1 MFRVTECTF
10 RVTEC
15 TFRDTEW
22 PFRDT
27 EWRFIINI
35 KQNYLSQNK
44 SDVCTCFYIN
54 FSYICGDYIQNKKLI
69 KMNKFFLTS
78 LLVAAA
84 ITANAQ
90 DNTTKDSLTMETMM
104 HNIPEVMVKGSRP
117 IVKAE
122 RGMLS
127 YNMPLLLKQL
137 PADNAYEALTRIPG
151 VSNATGNIS
160 FSGNEVTL
168 IINGQATTLTQEQLA
183 ERLKAMP
190 ATQLAKA
197 EVMLSA
203 PARYHVR
210 GMAINIVTKDYAG
223 TNQLSGQIIGGL
235 VQTKYAKGFGDL
247 YLSMQRGKFGL
258 DAQYKLVNGNSYGE
272 SSRIAN
278 HPLGNNRIH
287 YNDETGQKS
296 FGITHDY
303 RLGMNYAFSKNHR
316 LDVAYTGQWDKTNSN
331 SRTTGSS
338 ISGMHRDSHEY
349 LHNVDVNYALP
360 FGLTLSGSYT
370 YYRTPQQQALDGTIT
385 TENKNE
391 TERNLTSG
399 SEQTINKWMFTADQ
413 THSLAHG
420 WGLSY
425 GVKGQFT
432 SNKSYQT
439 TIDKDG
445 SVLPD
450 GTSSVDL
457 NERIWNIYAGFSKQI
472 NKAIS
477 LEASVAAEQYH
488 SPIWDKWRV
497 YPTLNALWNV
507 NDNHLLN
514 LSFSSNSEFPS
525 YWSTMSNVYYSST
538 YTEIHGNP
546 DLKPFSY
553 SNVNLMWQIKRRYTL
568 MAFASLKPD
577 YSVQLPYQTT
587 DRMAVIMKE
596 TNFDYSNSFGL
607 QASAIFSAGKWLNG
621 NVFAV
626 GTYKHDKSSHFFDLP
641 FNRKKLSVRLG
652 GMASVKLCSTQDL
665 RLILN
670 PFIQSKAIQ
679 GVYDISPIFRM
690 NAKLQ
695 WSSHDG
701 RWGLRINGNNIFNNK
716 YDTRSVQGNQDYRMK
731 INYSWA
737 SVTFAVI
744 YKFGGY
750 KEKTVKEV
758 DTSRMGH

>member
-1 MFRVTECTF
+1 MNRLF
-10 RVTEC
+10 
-15 TFRDTEW
+15 
-22 PFRDT
+22 
-27 EWRFIINI
+27 FIG
-35 KQNYLSQNK
+35 
-44 SDVCTCFYIN
+44 V
-54 FSYICGDYIQNKKLI
+54 
-69 KMNKFFLTS
+69 
-78 LLVAAA
+78 LVASA

-90 DNTTKDSLTMETMM
+90 DNAQKDSLTMESMM
-104 HNIPEVMVKGSRP
+104 HNLPEVMVKGSRP

-151 VSNATGNIS
+151 ISDATGKIS

-168 IINGQATTLTQEQLA
+168 IVNGQATTLTQEQLA

-190 ATQLAKA
+190 AAQLSKA

-203 PARYHVR
+203 PARNHVR

-223 TNQLSGQIIGGL
+223 TNQLSGQIIGGMR
-235 VQTKYAKGFGDL
+235 QNKYANEFGNL
-247 YLSMQRGKFGL
+247 YLSLQRDKFGL
-258 DAQYKLVNGNSYGE
+258 DAQYKYVNGNSYGE

-278 HPLGNNRIH
+278 HPLGNNRVY

-303 RLGMNYAFSKNHR
+303 RLGMNYAFGKNHR
-316 LDVAYTGQWDKTNSN
+316 LDVAYTGRWNKTNSN

-497 YPTLNALWNV
+497 YPTFNALWNV

-514 LSFSSNSEFPS
+514 LSFCSNSEFPS
-525 YWSTMSNVYYSST
+525 YWSTMSNVFYSST

-553 SNVNLMWQIKRRYTL
+553 YNVNLMWQIKRRYTL

-607 QASAIFSAGKWLNG
+607 QASAILSTGKWLNG

-652 GMASVKLCSTQDL
+652 GTASVKLCSTQDL

-701 RWGLRINGNNIFNNK
+701 RWGLRLNGNNIFNNK

-737 SVTFAVI
+737 SVTFAVV

>member
-1 MFRVTECTF
+1 MDNKVFLLGLFLLSVVNVKAQTQT
-10 RVTEC
+10 
-15 TFRDTEW
+15 
-22 PFRDT
+22 
-27 EWRFIINI
+27 
-35 KQNYLSQNK
+35 QN
-44 SDVCTCFYIN
+44 
-54 FSYICGDYIQNKKLI
+54 
-69 KMNKFFLTS
+69 
-78 LLVAAA
+78 
-84 ITANAQ
+84 
-90 DNTTKDSLTMETMM
+90 DSLTMENMM
-104 HNIPEVMVKGSRP
+104 HNLPEVMVKGSRP

-151 VSNATGNIS
+151 ISDATGSIS

-168 IINGQATTLTQEQLA
+168 IVNGQATTLTQEQLT

-190 ATQLAKA
+190 AAQLAKA

-223 TNQLSGQIIGGL
+223 TNQLSGQIIGGMR
-235 VQTKYAKGFGDL
+235 QNKYANEFGNL
-247 YLSMQRGKFGL
+247 YLSLQRGKFGL
-258 DAQYKLVNGNSYGE
+258 DAQYKYVNGNSYGE

-278 HPLGNNRIH
+278 HPLGNNRVY

-316 LDVAYTGQWDKTNSN
+316 LDVAYTGHWDKTCSNSN
-331 SRTTGSS
+331 TTGSS
-338 ISGMHRDSHEY
+338 ISGMHHDSHEY

-360 FGLTLSGSYT
+360 FGLTLNGSYT
-370 YYRTPQQQALDGTIT
+370 YYRTPQQQALDGTMHT
-385 TENKNE
+385 DESMPE

-413 THSLAHG
+413 THSLSHG

-445 SVLPD
+445 TIQPN
-450 GTSSVDL
+450 GTSSVDN

-472 NKAIS
+472 NKALS

-514 LSFSSNSEFPS
+514 LSFSSNSEFPT
-525 YWSTMSNVYYSST
+525 YWSTMSSVFYSST

-553 SNVNLMWQIKRRYTL
+553 YNVNLMWQIKRRYTL

-577 YSVQLPYQTT
+577 YFVQLPYQTT
-587 DRMAVIMKE
+587 ERMAVIMKE
-596 TNFDYSNSFGL
+596 TNFDYSNSYGL
-607 QASAIFSAGKWLNG
+607 QASVIFNAGKWLNG

-626 GTYKHDKSSHFFDLP
+626 GTYKHDKNSNFFDLP
-641 FNRKKLSVRLG
+641 FNRKKLSVILG
-652 GMASVKLCSTQDL
+652 GTASIKLCQTQDL

-670 PFIQSKAIQ
+670 PFYQTKAIQ
-679 GVYDISPIFRM
+679 GVYDISPVFRM

-701 RWGLRINGNNIFNNK
+701 KWGLRLNGSNIFNNL

-731 INYSWA
+731 INYNWA

-750 KEKTVKEV
+750 KEKNVKAV

>member
-1 MFRVTECTF
+1 MLNYSVAELRVNRLF
-10 RVTEC
+10 
-15 TFRDTEW
+15 
-22 PFRDT
+22 
-27 EWRFIINI
+27 FIG
-35 KQNYLSQNK
+35 
-44 SDVCTCFYIN
+44 V
-54 FSYICGDYIQNKKLI
+54 
-69 KMNKFFLTS
+69 
-78 LLVAAA
+78 LVASA

-90 DNTTKDSLTMETMM
+90 DNAQKDSLTMESMM
-104 HNIPEVMVKGSRP
+104 HNLPEVMVKGSRP

-151 VSNATGNIS
+151 VSDATGSIS

-168 IINGQATTLTQEQLA
+168 IVNGQATTLTQEQLA

-190 ATQLAKA
+190 AAQLAKA

-223 TNQLSGQIIGGL
+223 TNQLSGQIIGGFE
-235 VQTKYAKGFGDL
+235 QNKYAKGFGDL
-247 YLSMQRGKFGL
+247 YLSMQRGKFGM
-258 DAQYKLVNGNSYGE
+258 DAQYKYINGNSYGE

-303 RLGMNYAFSKNHR
+303 RLEMNYAFSKNHR
-316 LDVAYTGQWDKTNSN
+316 LDVAYTGQWDKTSSN
-331 SRTTGSS
+331 SHTTGSS
-338 ISGMHRDSHEY
+338 ISGMHSDSHEY

-370 YYRTPQQQALDGTIT
+370 YYRTPQHQALDGTMT
-385 TENKNE
+385 AENKND

-445 SVLPD
+445 TILPD
-450 GTSSVDL
+450 GTSSVDN

-472 NKAIS
+472 NKALS
-477 LEASVAAEQYH
+477 LEASVAVEQYH

-514 LSFSSNSEFPS
+514 LSFSSDSEYPS
-525 YWSTMSNVYYSST
+525 YWSTMSNVFYSST

-546 DLKPFSY
+546 NLKPCSY
-553 SNVNLMWQIKRRYTL
+553 YNLNLMWQIKRRYTL
-568 MAFASLKPD
+568 MAFANLKPD
-577 YSVQLPYQTT
+577 YFVQLPYQTT

-596 TNFDYSNSFGL
+596 TNFDYSNSYGL

-626 GTYKHDKSSHFFDLP
+626 GTYKHDKSRNFFDLP
-641 FNRKKLSVRLG
+641 FDRKKLSVILG
-652 GMASVKLCSTQDL
+652 GTASVKICSTQDL

-670 PFIQSKAIQ
+670 PFYQTKAIQ
-679 GVYDISPIFRM
+679 GVYDISPIFSM
-690 NAKLQ
+690 DAKLQ

-701 RWGLRINGNNIFNNK
+701 KWGVRLNGSNIFNNRF
-716 YDTRSVQGNQDYRMK
+716 DTRSVQGNQDYRMK
-731 INYSWA
+731 VNYNWA

>member
-1 MFRVTECTF
+1 MANKIFLLGLF
-10 RVTEC
+10 L
-15 TFRDTEW
+15 
-22 PFRDT
+22 
-27 EWRFIINI
+27 
-35 KQNYLSQNK
+35 LSVANVKAQ
-44 SDVCTCFYIN
+44 T
-54 FSYICGDYIQNKKLI
+54 
-69 KMNKFFLTS
+69 LTQ
-78 LLVAAA
+78 
-84 ITANAQ
+84 T
-90 DNTTKDSLTMETMM
+90 DSLTMETML
-104 HNIPEVMVKGSRP
+104 HNLPEVMVKGSRP

-151 VSNATGNIS
+151 VSDATGSIS

-168 IINGQATTLTQEQLA
+168 IINGQATTLTQEQLT

-190 ATQLAKA
+190 AAQLAKA

-223 TNQLSGQIIGGL
+223 TNQLSGQIIGGMR
-235 VQTKYAKGFGDL
+235 QNKYANEFGNL
-247 YLSMQRGKFGL
+247 YLSLQRGKFGL
-258 DAQYKLVNGNSYGE
+258 DAQYKYVNGNSYGE

-278 HPLGNNRIH
+278 HPLGNNRVY

-303 RLGMNYAFSKNHR
+303 RLGMNYAFGKNHR
-316 LDVAYTGQWDKTNSN
+316 LDVAYTGHWDKTCSNSN
-331 SRTTGSS
+331 TTGSS
-338 ISGMHRDSHEY
+338 ISGMHHDSHEY
-349 LHNVDVNYALP
+349 LHNVDVNYSLP
-360 FGLTLSGSYT
+360 FGLTLNGSYT
-370 YYRTPQQQALDGTIT
+370 YYRTPQQQALDGTMHT
-385 TENKNE
+385 DESMSE

-399 SEQTINKWMFTADQ
+399 SEQTINEWMFTADQ

-445 SVLPD
+445 TIQPN
-450 GTSSVDL
+450 GTSSVDN

-477 LEASVAAEQYH
+477 VEASVAAEQYH

-525 YWSTMSNVYYSST
+525 YWSTMSNVFYSST
-538 YTEIHGNP
+538 YSEIHGNP
-546 DLKPFSY
+546 DLKPFAY
-553 SNVNLMWQIKRRYTL
+553 YNVNLMWQIKRRYTL

-577 YSVQLPYQTT
+577 YFVQLPYQTT
-587 DRMAVIMKE
+587 ERMAVIMKE
-596 TNFDYSNSFGL
+596 TNFDYSNSYGL
-607 QASAIFSAGKWLNG
+607 QASVIFNAGKWLNG

-626 GTYKHDKSSHFFDLP
+626 GTYKHDKSSNFFDLP
-641 FNRKKLSVRLG
+641 FNRKKLSVILG
-652 GMASVKLCSTQDL
+652 GTASVKLCNTQDL

-670 PFIQSKAIQ
+670 PFFQSKAIQ

-695 WSSHDG
+695 WTSHDG
-701 RWGLRINGNNIFNNK
+701 KWGLRLNGNNIFNNL

-731 INYSWA
+731 VNYNWA

>member
-1 MFRVTECTF
+1 MVNKIFLLGLF
-10 RVTEC
+10 L
-15 TFRDTEW
+15 
-22 PFRDT
+22 
-27 EWRFIINI
+27 
-35 KQNYLSQNK
+35 LSVANVKAQ
-44 SDVCTCFYIN
+44 T
-54 FSYICGDYIQNKKLI
+54 
-69 KMNKFFLTS
+69 LTH
-78 LLVAAA
+78 
-84 ITANAQ
+84 T
-90 DNTTKDSLTMETMM
+90 DSLTMENMM
-104 HNIPEVMVKGSRP
+104 HNLPEVMVKGSRP

-151 VSNATGNIS
+151 ISDATGSIS

-168 IINGQATTLTQEQLA
+168 IVNGQATTLTQEQLT

-190 ATQLAKA
+190 AAQLAKA
-197 EVMLSA
+197 EVMQSA

-223 TNQLSGQIIGGL
+223 TNQLSGQFIGGMK
-235 VQTKYAKGFGDL
+235 QSKYAKGFGDL
-247 YLSMQRGKFGL
+247 YLSLQRGKFGL
-258 DAQYKLVNGNSYGE
+258 DAQYKYVNGNSYGE

-278 HPLGNNRIH
+278 HPLGNNRVY

-296 FGITHDY
+296 FGITHNY

-316 LDVAYTGQWDKTNSN
+316 LDVAYTGHWDKRCSNSN
-331 SRTTGSS
+331 TTGSS
-338 ISGMHRDSHEY
+338 ISGMHHDSHEY
-349 LHNVDVNYALP
+349 LHNVDVNYSLP
-360 FGLTLSGSYT
+360 FGLTLNGSYT
-370 YYRTPQQQALDGTIT
+370 YYRTPQQQALDGTMHT
-385 TENKNE
+385 DESMPE

-445 SVLPD
+445 TIQPN
-450 GTSSVDL
+450 GTSSVDN
-457 NERIWNIYAGFSKQI
+457 NERIWNIYAGFNKQI

-477 LEASVAAEQYH
+477 VEASVAAEQYH

-525 YWSTMSNVYYSST
+525 YWSTMSNVFYSST
-538 YTEIHGNP
+538 YSEIHGNP

-553 SNVNLMWQIKRRYTL
+553 YNVNLMWQIKRRYTL

-577 YSVQLPYQTT
+577 YFVQLPYQTT
-587 DRMAVIMKE
+587 ERMAVIMKE
-596 TNFDYSNSFGL
+596 TNFDYSNSYGL
-607 QASAIFSAGKWLNG
+607 QASVIFNAGKWLNG

-626 GTYKHDKSSHFFDLP
+626 GTYKHDKSSNFFDLP
-641 FNRKKLSVRLG
+641 FNRKKLSVILG
-652 GMASVKLCSTQDL
+652 GTASIKLCQTQDL

-670 PFIQSKAIQ
+670 PFYQTKAIQ

-701 RWGLRINGNNIFNNK
+701 KWGLRLNGSNIFNNL

-731 INYSWA
+731 INYNWA

-750 KEKTVKEV
+750 KEKNVKAV

>member
-1 MFRVTECTF
+1 MANKIFLLGLF
-10 RVTEC
+10 L
-15 TFRDTEW
+15 
-22 PFRDT
+22 
-27 EWRFIINI
+27 
-35 KQNYLSQNK
+35 LSVANVKAQ
-44 SDVCTCFYIN
+44 T
-54 FSYICGDYIQNKKLI
+54 
-69 KMNKFFLTS
+69 LTQ
-78 LLVAAA
+78 
-84 ITANAQ
+84 T
-90 DNTTKDSLTMETMM
+90 DSLTMETML
-104 HNIPEVMVKGSRP
+104 HNLPEVMVKGSRP

-151 VSNATGNIS
+151 VSDATGSIS

-168 IINGQATTLTQEQLA
+168 IVNGQATTLTQEQLT

-190 ATQLAKA
+190 AAQLSKA

-223 TNQLSGQIIGGL
+223 TNQLSGQIIGGMR
-235 VQTKYAKGFGDL
+235 QNKYANEFGNL
-247 YLSMQRGKFGL
+247 YLSLQRGKFGL
-258 DAQYKLVNGNSYGE
+258 DAQYKYVNGNSYGE

-303 RLGMNYAFSKNHR
+303 RLGMNYTFSKNNR

-413 THSLAHG
+413 THSLSHG

-525 YWSTMSNVYYSST
+525 YWSTMSNVFYSST

-553 SNVNLMWQIKRRYTL
+553 YNVNLMWQIKRRYTL

-652 GMASVKLCSTQDL
+652 GTASVKLCSTQDL

-701 RWGLRINGNNIFNNK
+701 RWGLRLNGNNIFNNK

-731 INYSWA
+731 INYNWA

-750 KEKTVKEV
+750 KEKNIKKV

>member
-1 MFRVTECTF
+1 MVNKIFLLGLF
-10 RVTEC
+10 L
-15 TFRDTEW
+15 
-22 PFRDT
+22 
-27 EWRFIINI
+27 
-35 KQNYLSQNK
+35 LSVANVKAQ
-44 SDVCTCFYIN
+44 T
-54 FSYICGDYIQNKKLI
+54 
-69 KMNKFFLTS
+69 LTH
-78 LLVAAA
+78 
-84 ITANAQ
+84 T
-90 DNTTKDSLTMETMM
+90 DSLTMENMM
-104 HNIPEVMVKGSRP
+104 HNLPEVMVKGSRP

-151 VSNATGNIS
+151 ISDATGSIS

-168 IINGQATTLTQEQLA
+168 IVNGQATTLTQEQLT

-190 ATQLAKA
+190 AAQLAKA

-223 TNQLSGQIIGGL
+223 TNQLSGQVIGGMK
-235 VQTKYAKGFGDL
+235 QSKYAKGFGDL
-247 YLSMQRGKFGL
+247 YLSLQRGKFGL
-258 DAQYKLVNGNSYGE
+258 DAQYKYVNGNSYGE

-278 HPLGNNRIH
+278 HPLGNNRVY

-296 FGITHDY
+296 FGITHNY

-316 LDVAYTGQWDKTNSN
+316 LDVAYTGHWDKRCSNSN
-331 SRTTGSS
+331 TTGSS
-338 ISGMHRDSHEY
+338 ISGMHHDSHEY
-349 LHNVDVNYALP
+349 LHNVDVNYSLP
-360 FGLTLSGSYT
+360 FGLTLNGSYT
-370 YYRTPQQQALDGTIT
+370 YYRTPQQQALDGTMHT
-385 TENKNE
+385 DESMQE

-445 SVLPD
+445 IIQPN
-450 GTSSVDL
+450 GTSSVDN

-477 LEASVAAEQYH
+477 VEASVAAEQYH

-525 YWSTMSNVYYSST
+525 YWSTMSNVFYSST
-538 YTEIHGNP
+538 YSEIHGNP

-553 SNVNLMWQIKRRYTL
+553 YNVNLMWQIKRRYTL

-577 YSVQLPYQTT
+577 YFVQLPYQTT
-587 DRMAVIMKE
+587 ERMAVIMKE
-596 TNFDYSNSFGL
+596 TNFDYSNSYGL
-607 QASAIFSAGKWLNG
+607 QASVIFNAGKWLNG

-626 GTYKHDKSSHFFDLP
+626 GTYKHDKSSNFFDLP
-641 FNRKKLSVRLG
+641 FNRKKLSVILG
-652 GMASVKLCSTQDL
+652 GTASVKLCNTQDL

-670 PFIQSKAIQ
+670 PFFQSKAIQ
-679 GVYDISPIFRM
+679 GVYDISPVFRM

-701 RWGLRINGNNIFNNK
+701 KWGLRLNGSNIFNNL

-731 INYSWA
+731 INYNWA

-750 KEKTVKEV
+750 KEKNVKAV

>member
-1 MFRVTECTF
+1 MVNKIFLLGLF
-10 RVTEC
+10 L
-15 TFRDTEW
+15 
-22 PFRDT
+22 
-27 EWRFIINI
+27 
-35 KQNYLSQNK
+35 LSVANVKAQ
-44 SDVCTCFYIN
+44 T
-54 FSYICGDYIQNKKLI
+54 
-69 KMNKFFLTS
+69 LTQ
-78 LLVAAA
+78 
-84 ITANAQ
+84 T
-90 DNTTKDSLTMETMM
+90 DSLTMETML
-104 HNIPEVMVKGSRP
+104 HNLPEVMVKGSRP

-151 VSNATGNIS
+151 VSDATGSIS

-168 IINGQATTLTQEQLA
+168 IINGQATTLTQEQLT

-190 ATQLAKA
+190 AAQLAKA

-223 TNQLSGQIIGGL
+223 TNQLSGQVIGGMK
-235 VQTKYAKGFGDL
+235 QSKYAKGFGDL
-247 YLSMQRGKFGL
+247 YLSLQRGKFGL
-258 DAQYKLVNGNSYGE
+258 DAQYKYVNGNSYGE

-278 HPLGNNRIH
+278 HPLGNNRVY

-296 FGITHDY
+296 FGITHNY

-316 LDVAYTGQWDKTNSN
+316 LDVAYTGHWDKRCSNSN
-331 SRTTGSS
+331 TTGSS
-338 ISGMHRDSHEY
+338 ICGMHHDSHEY
-349 LHNVDVNYALP
+349 LHNVDVNYSLP
-360 FGLTLSGSYT
+360 FGLTLNGSYT
-370 YYRTPQQQALDGTIT
+370 YYRTPQQQALDGTMHT
-385 TENKNE
+385 DESMSE

-413 THSLAHG
+413 THLLAHG

-457 NERIWNIYAGFSKQI
+457 NERIWNLYAGFSKQI
-472 NKAIS
+472 NKTLS

-525 YWSTMSNVYYSST
+525 YWSTMSNVFYSST
-538 YTEIHGNP
+538 YSEIHGNP
-546 DLKPFSY
+546 DLKPFAY
-553 SNVNLMWQIKRRYTL
+553 YNVNLMWQIKRRYTL

-577 YSVQLPYQTT
+577 YFVQLPYQTT
-587 DRMAVIMKE
+587 ERMAVIMKE
-596 TNFDYSNSFGL
+596 TNFDYSNSYGL
-607 QASAIFSAGKWLNG
+607 QASVIFNAGKWLNG

-626 GTYKHDKSSHFFDLP
+626 GTYKHDKSSNFFDLP
-641 FNRKKLSVRLG
+641 FNRKKFSVILG
-652 GMASVKLCSTQDL
+652 GTASVKLCNTQDL

-670 PFIQSKAIQ
+670 PFYQTKAIQ

-701 RWGLRINGNNIFNNK
+701 KWGLRLNGSNIFNNL

-731 INYSWA
+731 INYNWA

-750 KEKTVKEV
+750 KEKNVKAV

>member
-1 MFRVTECTF
+1 MDNKVFLLGLFLLSVANVKAQTQT
-10 RVTEC
+10 
-15 TFRDTEW
+15 
-22 PFRDT
+22 
-27 EWRFIINI
+27 
-35 KQNYLSQNK
+35 QN
-44 SDVCTCFYIN
+44 
-54 FSYICGDYIQNKKLI
+54 
-69 KMNKFFLTS
+69 
-78 LLVAAA
+78 
-84 ITANAQ
+84 
-90 DNTTKDSLTMETMM
+90 DSLTMETML
-104 HNIPEVMVKGSRP
+104 HNLPEVMVKGSRP

-151 VSNATGNIS
+151 VSDATGSIS

-168 IINGQATTLTQEQLA
+168 IINGQATTLTQEQLT

-190 ATQLAKA
+190 AAQLAKA

-223 TNQLSGQIIGGL
+223 TNQLSGQVIGGMK
-235 VQTKYAKGFGDL
+235 QSKYAKGFGDL
-247 YLSMQRGKFGL
+247 YLSLQRGKFGL
-258 DAQYKLVNGNSYGE
+258 DAQYKYVNGNSYGE

-278 HPLGNNRIH
+278 HPLGNNRVY

-296 FGITHDY
+296 FGITHNY

-316 LDVAYTGQWDKTNSN
+316 LDVAYTGHWDKRCSNSN
-331 SRTTGSS
+331 TTGSS
-338 ISGMHRDSHEY
+338 ISGMHHDSHEY
-349 LHNVDVNYALP
+349 LHNVDVNYSLP
-360 FGLTLSGSYT
+360 FGLTLNGSYT
-370 YYRTPQQQALDGTIT
+370 YYRTPQQQALDGTMHT
-385 TENKNE
+385 DESMSE
-391 TERNLTSG
+391 TERNLTSS

-413 THSLAHG
+413 THLLAHG

-457 NERIWNIYAGFSKQI
+457 NERIWNLYAGFSKQI
-472 NKAIS
+472 NKALS

-525 YWSTMSNVYYSST
+525 YWSTMSNVFYSST
-538 YTEIHGNP
+538 YSEIHGNP
-546 DLKPFSY
+546 DLKPFAY
-553 SNVNLMWQIKRRYTL
+553 YNVNLMWQIKRRYTL

-577 YSVQLPYQTT
+577 YFVQLPYQTT
-587 DRMAVIMKE
+587 ERMAVIMKE
-596 TNFDYSNSFGL
+596 TNFDYSNSYGL
-607 QASAIFSAGKWLNG
+607 QASVIFNAGKWLNG

-626 GTYKHDKSSHFFDLP
+626 GTYKHDKSSNFFDLP
-641 FNRKKLSVRLG
+641 FNRKKFSVILG
-652 GMASVKLCSTQDL
+652 GTASVKLCNTQDL

-670 PFIQSKAIQ
+670 PFYQTKAIQ

-701 RWGLRINGNNIFNNK
+701 KWGLRLNGSNIFNNL

-731 INYSWA
+731 INYNWA

-750 KEKTVKEV
+750 KEKNVKAV

>member
-1 MFRVTECTF
+1 MNRLF
-10 RVTEC
+10 
-15 TFRDTEW
+15 
-22 PFRDT
+22 
-27 EWRFIINI
+27 FIG
-35 KQNYLSQNK
+35 
-44 SDVCTCFYIN
+44 V
-54 FSYICGDYIQNKKLI
+54 
-69 KMNKFFLTS
+69 
-78 LLVAAA
+78 LVASA

-90 DNTTKDSLTMETMM
+90 GNAQKDSLTMESMM
-104 HNIPEVMVKGSRP
+104 HNLPEVMVKGSRP

-151 VSNATGNIS
+151 VSDATGSIS

-168 IINGQATTLTQEQLA
+168 IVNGQATTLTQEQLA

-190 ATQLAKA
+190 AAQLSKA

-223 TNQLSGQIIGGL
+223 TNQLSGQIIGGMR
-235 VQTKYAKGFGDL
+235 QNKYAKGFGDL
-247 YLSMQRGKFGL
+247 YLSMQRGKFGM
-258 DAQYKLVNGNSYGE
+258 DAQYKYINGNSYGE

-303 RLGMNYAFSKNHR
+303 RLGMNYTFSKNNR

-525 YWSTMSNVYYSST
+525 YWSTMSNVFYSST

-553 SNVNLMWQIKRRYTL
+553 YNVNLMWQIKRRYTL

-652 GMASVKLCSTQDL
+652 GTASVKLCSTQDL

-670 PFIQSKAIQ
+670 PFYQTKAIQ
-679 GVYDISPIFRM
+679 GVYDISPIFSM
-690 NAKLQ
+690 DAKLQ

-701 RWGLRINGNNIFNNK
+701 KWGVRLNGSNIFNNRF
-716 YDTRSVQGNQDYRMK
+716 DTRSVQGNQDYCMK
-731 INYSWA
+731 VNYNWS
-737 SVTFAVI
+737 SFTFAVI

>member
-1 MFRVTECTF
+1 MANKIFLLGLF
-10 RVTEC
+10 L
-15 TFRDTEW
+15 
-22 PFRDT
+22 
-27 EWRFIINI
+27 
-35 KQNYLSQNK
+35 LS
-44 SDVCTCFYIN
+44 
-54 FSYICGDYIQNKKLI
+54 
-69 KMNKFFLTS
+69 
-78 LLVAAA
+78 VA
-84 ITANAQ
+84 NVKAQ
-90 DNTTKDSLTMETMM
+90 TRTQTDSLTMETML
-104 HNIPEVMVKGSRP
+104 HNLPEVMVKGSRP

-151 VSNATGNIS
+151 VSDATGSIS

-168 IINGQATTLTQEQLA
+168 IINGQATTLTQEQLT

-190 ATQLAKA
+190 AAQLAKA
-197 EVMLSA
+197 EIMLSA

-223 TNQLSGQIIGGL
+223 TNQLSGQVIGGMK
-235 VQTKYAKGFGDL
+235 QSKYAKGFGDL
-247 YLSMQRGKFGL
+247 YLSLQRGKFGL
-258 DAQYKLVNGNSYGE
+258 DAQYKYVNGNSYGE

-278 HPLGNNRIH
+278 HPLGNNRVY

-296 FGITHDY
+296 FGITHNY

-316 LDVAYTGQWDKTNSN
+316 LDVAYTGHWDKRCSNSN
-331 SRTTGSS
+331 TTGSS
-338 ISGMHRDSHEY
+338 ISGMHHDSHEY
-349 LHNVDVNYALP
+349 LHNVDVNYSLP
-360 FGLTLSGSYT
+360 FGLTLNGSYT
-370 YYRTPQQQALDGTIT
+370 YYRTPQQQALDGTMHT
-385 TENKNE
+385 DESMSE

-413 THSLAHG
+413 THLLAHG

-450 GTSSVDL
+450 GTSSVDI
-457 NERIWNIYAGFSKQI
+457 NERIWNMYVGFSKQI
-472 NKAIS
+472 NKAVS
-477 LEASVAAEQYH
+477 VEASVAAEQYH
-488 SPIWDKWRV
+488 SPVWDKWRV

-525 YWSTMSNVYYSST
+525 YWSTMSNVFYSST
-538 YTEIHGNP
+538 YSEIHGNP
-546 DLKPFSY
+546 DLKPFAY
-553 SNVNLMWQIKRRYTL
+553 YNVNLMWQIKRRYTL

-577 YSVQLPYQTT
+577 YFVQLPYQTT
-587 DRMAVIMKE
+587 ERMAVIMKE
-596 TNFDYSNSFGL
+596 TNFDYSNSYGL
-607 QASAIFSAGKWLNG
+607 QASVIFNAGKWLNG

-626 GTYKHDKSSHFFDLP
+626 GTYKHDKSSNFFDLP
-641 FNRKKLSVRLG
+641 FNRKKLSVILG
-652 GMASVKLCSTQDL
+652 GTASVKLCNTQDL

-670 PFIQSKAIQ
+670 PFFQSKAIQ

-701 RWGLRINGNNIFNNK
+701 RWGLRLNGNNIFNNK

-731 INYSWA
+731 INYNWA

>member
-1 MFRVTECTF
+1 MVNKIFLLGLF
-10 RVTEC
+10 L
-15 TFRDTEW
+15 
-22 PFRDT
+22 
-27 EWRFIINI
+27 
-35 KQNYLSQNK
+35 LSVANVKAQ
-44 SDVCTCFYIN
+44 T
-54 FSYICGDYIQNKKLI
+54 
-69 KMNKFFLTS
+69 LTQ
-78 LLVAAA
+78 
-84 ITANAQ
+84 T
-90 DNTTKDSLTMETMM
+90 DSLTMESML
-104 HNIPEVMVKGSRP
+104 HNLPEVMVKGSCP

-151 VSNATGNIS
+151 VSDATGSIS

-168 IINGQATTLTQEQLA
+168 IINGQATTLTQEQLT

-190 ATQLAKA
+190 AAQLSKA

-203 PARYHVR
+203 PARNHVR

-223 TNQLSGQIIGGL
+223 TNQLSGQIIGGMR
-235 VQTKYAKGFGDL
+235 QNKYANEFGNL
-247 YLSMQRGKFGL
+247 YLSLQRDKFGL
-258 DAQYKLVNGNSYGE
+258 DAQYKYLNGNSYGE

-278 HPLGNNRIH
+278 HPLGNNRVY

-303 RLGMNYAFSKNHR
+303 RLGMNYTFSKNNR

-338 ISGMHRDSHEY
+338 ISGMHHDSHEY

-385 TENKNE
+385 TKNKNE

-450 GTSSVDL
+450 GTSSVGL

-525 YWSTMSNVYYSST
+525 YWSTMSNVFYSST

-553 SNVNLMWQIKRRYTL
+553 YNVNLMWQIKRRYTL

-621 NVFAV
+621 NVYAV

-652 GMASVKLCSTQDL
+652 GTASVKLCSTQDL

-701 RWGLRINGNNIFNNK
+701 RWGLRLNGNNIFNNK

-737 SVTFAVI
+737 SVIFAVI

>member
-1 MFRVTECTF
+1 MANKIFLLGLF
-10 RVTEC
+10 L
-15 TFRDTEW
+15 
-22 PFRDT
+22 
-27 EWRFIINI
+27 
-35 KQNYLSQNK
+35 LSVANVKAQ
-44 SDVCTCFYIN
+44 T
-54 FSYICGDYIQNKKLI
+54 
-69 KMNKFFLTS
+69 LTQ
-78 LLVAAA
+78 
-84 ITANAQ
+84 T
-90 DNTTKDSLTMETMM
+90 DSLTMETML
-104 HNIPEVMVKGSRP
+104 HNLPEVMVKGSRP

-151 VSNATGNIS
+151 VSDATGSIS

-168 IINGQATTLTQEQLA
+168 IINGQATTLTQEQLT

-190 ATQLAKA
+190 AAQLAKA

-223 TNQLSGQIIGGL
+223 TNQLSGQIIGGMR
-235 VQTKYAKGFGDL
+235 QNKYANEFGNL
-247 YLSMQRGKFGL
+247 YLSLQRGKFGL

-303 RLGMNYAFSKNHR
+303 RLGMNYTFSKNNR

-525 YWSTMSNVYYSST
+525 YWSTMSNVFYSST

-553 SNVNLMWQIKRRYTL
+553 YNVNLMWQIKRRYTL

-652 GMASVKLCSTQDL
+652 GTASVKLCSTQDL

-679 GVYDISPIFRM
+679 GVYD
-690 NAKLQ
+690 
-695 WSSHDG
+695 
-701 RWGLRINGNNIFNNK
+701 
-716 YDTRSVQGNQDYRMK
+716 RSL
-731 INYSWA
+731 S
-737 SVTFAVI
+737 T
-744 YKFGGY
+744 
-750 KEKTVKEV
+750 
-758 DTSRMGH
+758 

>member
-1 MFRVTECTF
+1 MNRLF
-10 RVTEC
+10 
-15 TFRDTEW
+15 
-22 PFRDT
+22 
-27 EWRFIINI
+27 FIG
-35 KQNYLSQNK
+35 
-44 SDVCTCFYIN
+44 V
-54 FSYICGDYIQNKKLI
+54 
-69 KMNKFFLTS
+69 
-78 LLVAAA
+78 LVASA

-90 DNTTKDSLTMETMM
+90 DNGQKDSLTMESMM
-104 HNIPEVMVKGSRP
+104 HNLPEVMVNGSRP

-151 VSNATGNIS
+151 VSDATGSIS

-168 IINGQATTLTQEQLA
+168 IVNGQATTLTQEQLA

-190 ATQLAKA
+190 AAQLSKA

-223 TNQLSGQIIGGL
+223 NNQLSGQIIGGMR
-235 VQTKYAKGFGDL
+235 QNKYANEFGNL
-247 YLSMQRGKFGL
+247 YLSLQRGKFGL
-258 DAQYKLVNGNSYGE
+258 DAQYKYVNGNSYGE

-303 RLGMNYAFSKNHR
+303 RLGMNYTFSKNNR

-525 YWSTMSNVYYSST
+525 YWSTMSNVFYSST

-546 DLKPFSY
+546 DLKPCSY
-553 SNVNLMWQIKRRYTL
+553 YNLNLMWQIKRRYTL
-568 MAFASLKPD
+568 MAFANLKPD
-577 YSVQLPYQTT
+577 YFVQLPYQTT

-626 GTYKHDKSSHFFDLP
+626 GTYKHDKSRNFFDLP
-641 FNRKKLSVRLG
+641 FDRKKLSVILG
-652 GMASVKLCSTQDL
+652 GTASVKLCSTQDL

-670 PFIQSKAIQ
+670 PFYQTKAIQ
-679 GVYDISPIFRM
+679 GVYDISPIFSM
-690 NAKLQ
+690 DAKLQ

-701 RWGLRINGNNIFNNK
+701 KWGVRLNGSNIFNNRF
-716 YDTRSVQGNQDYRMK
+716 DTRSVQGNQDYRMK
-731 INYSWA
+731 VNYNWS
-737 SVTFAVI
+737 SFTFAVI

>member
-1 MFRVTECTF
+1 MVNKIFLLGLF
-10 RVTEC
+10 L
-15 TFRDTEW
+15 
-22 PFRDT
+22 
-27 EWRFIINI
+27 
-35 KQNYLSQNK
+35 LSVANVKAQ
-44 SDVCTCFYIN
+44 T
-54 FSYICGDYIQNKKLI
+54 
-69 KMNKFFLTS
+69 LTQ
-78 LLVAAA
+78 
-84 ITANAQ
+84 T
-90 DNTTKDSLTMETMM
+90 DSLTMETML
-104 HNIPEVMVKGSRP
+104 HNLPEVMVKGSRP

-151 VSNATGNIS
+151 VSDATGSIS

-168 IINGQATTLTQEQLA
+168 IINGQATTLTQEQMT

-190 ATQLAKA
+190 AAQLAKA

-223 TNQLSGQIIGGL
+223 TNQLSGQVIGGMK
-235 VQTKYAKGFGDL
+235 QSKYAKGFGDL
-247 YLSMQRGKFGL
+247 YLSLQRGKFGL
-258 DAQYKLVNGNSYGE
+258 DAQYKYVNGNSYGE

-278 HPLGNNRIH
+278 HPLGNNRVY

-296 FGITHDY
+296 FGITHNY

-316 LDVAYTGQWDKTNSN
+316 LDVAYTGHWDKRCSNSN
-331 SRTTGSS
+331 TTGSS
-338 ISGMHRDSHEY
+338 ISGMHHDSHEY
-349 LHNVDVNYALP
+349 LHNVDVNYSLP
-360 FGLTLSGSYT
+360 FGLTLNGSYT
-370 YYRTPQQQALDGTIT
+370 YYRTPQQQALDGTMHT
-385 TENKNE
+385 DESMSE

-413 THSLAHG
+413 THSLSHG

-450 GTSSVDL
+450 GTSSVDN

-477 LEASVAAEQYH
+477 VEASVAAEQYH

-525 YWSTMSNVYYSST
+525 YWSTMSNVFYSST
-538 YTEIHGNP
+538 YSEIHGNP

-553 SNVNLMWQIKRRYTL
+553 YNVNLMWQIKRRYTL

-577 YSVQLPYQTT
+577 YFVQLPYQTT
-587 DRMAVIMKE
+587 ERMAVIMKE
-596 TNFDYSNSFGL
+596 TNFDYSNSYGL
-607 QASAIFSAGKWLNG
+607 QASVIFNAGKWLNG

-626 GTYKHDKSSHFFDLP
+626 GTYKHDKSSNFFDLP
-641 FNRKKLSVRLG
+641 FNRKKLSVILG
-652 GMASVKLCSTQDL
+652 GTASVKLSSTQDL

-670 PFIQSKAIQ
+670 PFYQTKAIQ
-679 GVYDISPIFRM
+679 GVYDISPVFRM
-690 NAKLQ
+690 DAKLQ

-701 RWGLRINGNNIFNNK
+701 KWGVRLNGSNIFNNRF
-716 YDTRSVQGNQDYRMK
+716 DTRSVQGNQDYRMK
-731 INYSWA
+731 INYNWA

-750 KEKTVKEV
+750 KEKNVKAV

>member
-1 MFRVTECTF
+1 MANKIFLLGLF
-10 RVTEC
+10 L
-15 TFRDTEW
+15 
-22 PFRDT
+22 
-27 EWRFIINI
+27 
-35 KQNYLSQNK
+35 LSVANVKAQ
-44 SDVCTCFYIN
+44 T
-54 FSYICGDYIQNKKLI
+54 
-69 KMNKFFLTS
+69 LTQ
-78 LLVAAA
+78 
-84 ITANAQ
+84 T
-90 DNTTKDSLTMETMM
+90 DSLTMETML
-104 HNIPEVMVKGSRP
+104 HNLPEVMVKGSRP

-151 VSNATGNIS
+151 VSDATGSIS

-168 IINGQATTLTQEQLA
+168 IINGQATTLTQEQLT

-190 ATQLAKA
+190 AAQLAKA

-223 TNQLSGQIIGGL
+223 TNQLSGQIIGGMR
-235 VQTKYAKGFGDL
+235 QNRYANEFGNL
-247 YLSMQRGKFGL
+247 YLSLQRGKFGL
-258 DAQYKLVNGNSYGE
+258 DAQYKYVNGNSYGE

-278 HPLGNNRIH
+278 HPLGNNRVY

-303 RLGMNYAFSKNHR
+303 RLGMNYAFGKNHR
-316 LDVAYTGQWDKTNSN
+316 LDVAYTGRWNKTNSN
-331 SRTTGSS
+331 NRTTGSS

-360 FGLTLSGSYT
+360 FGLTFSGSYT

-525 YWSTMSNVYYSST
+525 YWSTMSNVFYSST

-553 SNVNLMWQIKRRYTL
+553 YNVNLMWQIKRRYTL

-577 YSVQLPYQTT
+577 YFVQLPYQTT

-626 GTYKHDKSSHFFDLP
+626 GTYKHDKSCNFFDLP
-641 FNRKKLSVRLG
+641 FDRKKLSVILG
-652 GMASVKLCSTQDL
+652 GTASVKLCSTQDL

-701 RWGLRINGNNIFNNK
+701 RWGLRLNGNNIFNNK

>member
-1 MFRVTECTF
+1 MEC
-10 RVTEC
+10 RK
-15 TFRDTEW
+15 
-22 PFRDT
+22 
-27 EWRFIINI
+27 I
-35 KQNYLSQNK
+35 LAGLLLAS
-44 SDVCTCFYIN
+44 S
-54 FSYICGDYIQNKKLI
+54 
-69 KMNKFFLTS
+69 LT
-78 LLVAAA
+78 
-84 ITANAQ
+84 IEAQ
-90 DNTTKDSLTMETMM
+90 EQISNDSLTMESVMRDL
-104 HNIPEVMVKGSRP
+104 PELMVKGSRP

-151 VSNATGNIS
+151 VSDATGSVS

-168 IINGQATTLTQEQLA
+168 IINGQATTLTQEQLT

-190 ATQLAKA
+190 AAQLSKA

-223 TNQLSGQIIGGL
+223 TNQLSGQIIGGMR
-235 VQTKYAKGFGDL
+235 QNKYANECGNL
-247 YLSMQRGKFGL
+247 YLSLQRGKFGL
-258 DAQYKLVNGNSYGE
+258 DAQYKYVNGNSYGE

-278 HPLGNNRIH
+278 HPLGNNRVY

-296 FGITHDY
+296 FGITHNY
-303 RLGMNYAFSKNHR
+303 RLGMNYAFGKNHR
-316 LDVAYTGQWDKTNSN
+316 LDVAYTGHWDKTCSNSN
-331 SRTTGSS
+331 TTGSS
-338 ISGMHRDSHEY
+338 ISGMHHDSHEY
-349 LHNVDVNYALP
+349 LHNVDVNYSLP
-360 FGLTLSGSYT
+360 FGLTLNGSYT
-370 YYRTPQQQALDGTIT
+370 YYRTPQQQALDGTMHT
-385 TENKNE
+385 DESMSE

-445 SVLPD
+445 TIQPN
-450 GTSSVDL
+450 GTSSVDN

-472 NKAIS
+472 NKALS

-488 SPIWDKWRV
+488 SPIWDKWRI

-525 YWSTMSNVYYSST
+525 YWSTMSNVFYSST
-538 YTEIHGNP
+538 YSEIHGNP
-546 DLKPFSY
+546 DLKPYSY
-553 SNVNLMWQIKRRYTL
+553 YNVNLMWQIKRRYTL

-577 YSVQLPYQTT
+577 YFVQLPYQPT
-587 DRMAVIMKE
+587 DRMAVILKE
-596 TNFDYSNSFGL
+596 TNFNYENSFGL
-607 QASAIFSAGKWLNG
+607 QASAMFSAGKWLNG

-626 GTYKHDKSSHFFDLP
+626 GIYKHAKSDYFFDLP
-641 FNRKKLSVRLG
+641 FNRKKLTAALG
-652 GMASVKLCSTQDL
+652 GTASIKLCQTQDL

-670 PFIQSKAIQ
+670 PFFQSKVIQ
-679 GVYDISPIFRM
+679 GVYDVSPIFRM

-695 WSSHDG
+695 WTSHDG
-701 RWGLRINGNNIFNNK
+701 KWGLRINGNNIFNNL

-731 INYSWA
+731 INYNWA

>member
-1 MFRVTECTF
+1 MANKIFLLGLF
-10 RVTEC
+10 L
-15 TFRDTEW
+15 
-22 PFRDT
+22 
-27 EWRFIINI
+27 
-35 KQNYLSQNK
+35 LS
-44 SDVCTCFYIN
+44 
-54 FSYICGDYIQNKKLI
+54 
-69 KMNKFFLTS
+69 
-78 LLVAAA
+78 VA
-84 ITANAQ
+84 NVKAQ
-90 DNTTKDSLTMETMM
+90 TRTQTDSLTMETML
-104 HNIPEVMVKGSRP
+104 HNLPEVMVKGSRP

-151 VSNATGNIS
+151 VSDATGSIS

-168 IINGQATTLTQEQLA
+168 IINGQATTLTQEQLT

-190 ATQLAKA
+190 AAQLAKA

-223 TNQLSGQIIGGL
+223 TNQLSGQIIGGMR
-235 VQTKYAKGFGDL
+235 QNKYANEFGNL
-247 YLSMQRGKFGL
+247 YLSLQRGKFGL
-258 DAQYKLVNGNSYGE
+258 DAQYKYVNGNSYGE

-278 HPLGNNRIH
+278 HPLGNNRVY

-296 FGITHDY
+296 FGITHNY

-316 LDVAYTGQWDKTNSN
+316 LDVAYTGHWDKRCSNSN
-331 SRTTGSS
+331 TTGSS
-338 ISGMHRDSHEY
+338 ISGMHHDSHEY
-349 LHNVDVNYALP
+349 LHNVDVNYSLP
-360 FGLTLSGSYT
+360 FGLTLNGSYT
-370 YYRTPQQQALDGTIT
+370 YYRTPQQQALDGTMHT
-385 TENKNE
+385 DESMSE

-413 THSLAHG
+413 THLLAHG

-457 NERIWNIYAGFSKQI
+457 NERIWNLYAGFSKQI

-525 YWSTMSNVYYSST
+525 YWSTMSNVFYSST

-553 SNVNLMWQIKRRYTL
+553 YNVNLMWQIKRRYTL

-652 GMASVKLCSTQDL
+652 GTASVKLCSTQDL

>member
-1 MFRVTECTF
+1 MANKIFLLGLF
-10 RVTEC
+10 L
-15 TFRDTEW
+15 
-22 PFRDT
+22 
-27 EWRFIINI
+27 
-35 KQNYLSQNK
+35 LSVANVKAQ
-44 SDVCTCFYIN
+44 T
-54 FSYICGDYIQNKKLI
+54 
-69 KMNKFFLTS
+69 LTQ
-78 LLVAAA
+78 
-84 ITANAQ
+84 T
-90 DNTTKDSLTMETMM
+90 DSLTMEIML
-104 HNIPEVMVKGSRP
+104 HNLPEVMVKGSRP

-151 VSNATGNIS
+151 VSDATGRIS

-168 IINGQATTLTQEQLA
+168 IINGQATTLTQEQLT

-190 ATQLAKA
+190 AAQLAKA

-223 TNQLSGQIIGGL
+223 TNQLSGQIISGFE
-235 VQTKYAKGFGDL
+235 QNKYAKGFGDL
-247 YLSMQRGKFGL
+247 YLSLQRGKFGL
-258 DAQYKLVNGNSYGE
+258 DAQYKYVNGNSYGE
-272 SSRIAN
+272 SSLIAN
-278 HPLGNNRIH
+278 HPLGNNRVY

-316 LDVAYTGQWDKTNSN
+316 LDVAYTGQWDKTSSN
-331 SRTTGSS
+331 NHTTGSS
-338 ISGMHRDSHEY
+338 ISGMHLDSHEY
-349 LHNVDVNYALP
+349 LHNVDVNYSLP
-360 FGLTLSGSYT
+360 FGLTLNGSYT
-370 YYRTPQQQALDGTIT
+370 YYRTPQQQALDGTMHT
-385 TENKNE
+385 DESMPQ

-445 SVLPD
+445 IIQPN
-450 GTSSVDL
+450 GTSSVDN

-472 NKAIS
+472 NKAFS

-525 YWSTMSNVYYSST
+525 YWSTMSNVFYSST

-546 DLKPFSY
+546 DLKPYSY
-553 SNVNLMWQIKRRYTL
+553 YNVNLMWQIKRRYTL

-577 YSVQLPYQTT
+577 YFVQLPYQTT

-596 TNFDYSNSFGL
+596 TNFDYSNSYGL
-607 QASAIFSAGKWLNG
+607 QASVIFNAGKWLNG

-626 GTYKHDKSSHFFDLP
+626 GTYKHDKSSNFFDLP
-641 FNRKKLSVRLG
+641 FNRKKLSVILG
-652 GMASVKLCSTQDL
+652 GTASVKLCNTQDL

-670 PFIQSKAIQ
+670 PFFQSKAIQ
-679 GVYDISPIFRM
+679 GVYDISPVFRM

-701 RWGLRINGNNIFNNK
+701 KWGLRLNGSNIFNNL

-731 INYSWA
+731 INYNWA

-750 KEKTVKEV
+750 KEKTVNEV

>member
-1 MFRVTECTF
+1 
-10 RVTEC
+10 
-15 TFRDTEW
+15 
-22 PFRDT
+22 
-27 EWRFIINI
+27 
-35 KQNYLSQNK
+35 
-44 SDVCTCFYIN
+44 
-54 FSYICGDYIQNKKLI
+54 
-69 KMNKFFLTS
+69 MNRLLLTG
-78 LLVAAA
+78 LLVASA

-90 DNTTKDSLTMETMM
+90 DNATKDSLTMETMM

-127 YNMPLLLKQL
+127 YNMPLLMKQL

-151 VSNATGNIS
+151 VSDATGSIS

-190 ATQLAKA
+190 AAQLAKA

-278 HPLGNNRIH
+278 HPLGNNCIH

-303 RLGMNYAFSKNHR
+303 RLGMNYTFSKNNR

-413 THSLAHG
+413 THSLSHG

-445 SVLPD
+445 TILPD
-450 GTSSVDL
+450 GTSSVDN

-525 YWSTMSNVYYSST
+525 YWSTMSNVFYSST

-546 DLKPFSY
+546 NLKPFSY
-553 SNVNLMWQIKRRYTL
+553 YNVNLMWQIKRRYTL

-577 YSVQLPYQTT
+577 YFVQLPYQTT

-596 TNFDYSNSFGL
+596 TNFDFSNSYGL

-626 GTYKHDKSSHFFDLP
+626 GTYKHDKSCNFFDLP
-641 FNRKKLSVRLG
+641 FDRKKLSVILG
-652 GMASVKLCSTQDL
+652 GTASVKLSSTQDL

-670 PFIQSKAIQ
+670 PFYQTKAIQ
-679 GVYDISPIFRM
+679 GVYDISPVFRM
-690 NAKLQ
+690 DAKLQ

-701 RWGLRINGNNIFNNK
+701 KWGVRLNGSNIFNNRF
-716 YDTRSVQGNQDYRMK
+716 DTRSVQGNQDYRMK
-731 INYSWA
+731 INYNWA

-750 KEKTVKEV
+750 KEKNVKAV

>member
-1 MFRVTECTF
+1 
-10 RVTEC
+10 
-15 TFRDTEW
+15 
-22 PFRDT
+22 
-27 EWRFIINI
+27 
-35 KQNYLSQNK
+35 
-44 SDVCTCFYIN
+44 
-54 FSYICGDYIQNKKLI
+54 
-69 KMNKFFLTS
+69 MNRLLLTG
-78 LLVAAA
+78 LLVASA

-90 DNTTKDSLTMETMM
+90 DNATKDSLTMETMM

-127 YNMPLLLKQL
+127 YNMPLLMKQL
-137 PADNAYEALTRIPG
+137 PADNVYEALTRIPG
-151 VSNATGNIS
+151 VSDATGSIS

-168 IINGQATTLTQEQLA
+168 IINGQATTLTQEQLT

-190 ATQLAKA
+190 AAQLSKA

-223 TNQLSGQIIGGL
+223 TNQLSGQIIGGMR
-235 VQTKYAKGFGDL
+235 QNKYANEFGDL

-296 FGITHDY
+296 FGITHNY

-338 ISGMHRDSHEY
+338 ISGMHSDSHEY

-445 SVLPD
+445 TILPD
-450 GTSSVDL
+450 GTSSVDN

-488 SPIWDKWRV
+488 SPVWDKWRV

-525 YWSTMSNVYYSST
+525 YWSTMSNVFYSST

-546 DLKPFSY
+546 NLKPFSY
-553 SNVNLMWQIKRRYTL
+553 YNVNLMWQIKRRYTL

-577 YSVQLPYQTT
+577 YFVQLPYQTT

-596 TNFDYSNSFGL
+596 TNFNYENSFGL
-607 QASAIFSAGKWLNG
+607 QASAMFSAGKWLNG

-626 GTYKHDKSSHFFDLP
+626 GIYKHDKSDYFFDLP
-641 FNRKKLSVRLG
+641 FNRKKLTAALG
-652 GMASVKLCSTQDL
+652 GTASIKLCQTQDL

-670 PFIQSKAIQ
+670 PFYQTKAIQ
-679 GVYDISPIFRM
+679 GVYDISPVFRM

-695 WSSHDG
+695 WSSHNG
-701 RWGLRINGNNIFNNK
+701 KWGVRLNGSNIFNNQF
-716 YDTRSVQGNQDYRMK
+716 DTRSVQGNQDYRMK
-731 INYSWA
+731 VNYNWA
-737 SVTFAVI
+737 SFTFAVI

>member
-1 MFRVTECTF
+1 MVNKIFLLGLF
-10 RVTEC
+10 L
-15 TFRDTEW
+15 
-22 PFRDT
+22 
-27 EWRFIINI
+27 
-35 KQNYLSQNK
+35 LSVANVKAQ
-44 SDVCTCFYIN
+44 T
-54 FSYICGDYIQNKKLI
+54 
-69 KMNKFFLTS
+69 LTQ
-78 LLVAAA
+78 
-84 ITANAQ
+84 T
-90 DNTTKDSLTMETMM
+90 DSLTMETML
-104 HNIPEVMVKGSRP
+104 HNLPEVMVKGSRP

-151 VSNATGNIS
+151 VSDATGSIS

-168 IINGQATTLTQEQLA
+168 IINGQATTLTQEQLT

-190 ATQLAKA
+190 AAQLAKA

-223 TNQLSGQIIGGL
+223 TNQLSGQVIGGMK
-235 VQTKYAKGFGDL
+235 QSKYAKGFGDL
-247 YLSMQRGKFGL
+247 YLSLQRGKFGL
-258 DAQYKLVNGNSYGE
+258 DAQYKYVNGNSYGE

-278 HPLGNNRIH
+278 HPLGNNRVY

-296 FGITHDY
+296 FGITHNY

-316 LDVAYTGQWDKTNSN
+316 LDVAYTGHWDKRCSNSN
-331 SRTTGSS
+331 TTGSS
-338 ISGMHRDSHEY
+338 ISGMHHDSHEY
-349 LHNVDVNYALP
+349 LHNVDVNYSLP
-360 FGLTLSGSYT
+360 FGLTLNGSYT
-370 YYRTPQQQALDGTIT
+370 YYRTPQQQALDGTMT
-385 TENKNE
+385 AENKNE

-413 THSLAHG
+413 THSLSHG

-445 SVLPD
+445 TILPD
-450 GTSSVDL
+450 GTSSVDN

-477 LEASVAAEQYH
+477 VEASVAAEQYH

-525 YWSTMSNVYYSST
+525 YWSTMSNVFYSST
-538 YTEIHGNP
+538 YSEIHGNP

-553 SNVNLMWQIKRRYTL
+553 YNVNLMWQIKRRYTL

-577 YSVQLPYQTT
+577 YFVQLPYQTT
-587 DRMAVIMKE
+587 ERMAVIMKE
-596 TNFDYSNSFGL
+596 TNFDYSNSYGL
-607 QASAIFSAGKWLNG
+607 QASVIFNAGKWLNG

-626 GTYKHDKSSHFFDLP
+626 GTYKHDKSSNFFDLP
-641 FNRKKLSVRLG
+641 FNRKKLSVILG
-652 GMASVKLCSTQDL
+652 GTASVKLCNTQDL

-670 PFIQSKAIQ
+670 PFFQSKAIQ
-679 GVYDISPIFRM
+679 GVYDISPVFRM

-701 RWGLRINGNNIFNNK
+701 KWGLRLNGSNIFNNL

-731 INYSWA
+731 INYNWA

-750 KEKTVKEV
+750 KEKNVKAV

>member
-1 MFRVTECTF
+1 MDNKVFLLGLF
-10 RVTEC
+10 L
-15 TFRDTEW
+15 
-22 PFRDT
+22 
-27 EWRFIINI
+27 
-35 KQNYLSQNK
+35 LSVANVKAQ
-44 SDVCTCFYIN
+44 T
-54 FSYICGDYIQNKKLI
+54 
-69 KMNKFFLTS
+69 LTQ
-78 LLVAAA
+78 
-84 ITANAQ
+84 T
-90 DNTTKDSLTMETMM
+90 DSLTMETML
-104 HNIPEVMVKGSRP
+104 HNLPEVMVKGSRP

-151 VSNATGNIS
+151 VSDATGSIS

-168 IINGQATTLTQEQLA
+168 IINGQATTLTQEQLT

-190 ATQLAKA
+190 AAQLAKA

-223 TNQLSGQIIGGL
+223 TNQLSGQIIGGMR
-235 VQTKYAKGFGDL
+235 QNKYANEFGNL
-247 YLSMQRGKFGL
+247 YLSLQRGKFGL
-258 DAQYKLVNGNSYGE
+258 DAQYKYVNGNSYGE

-278 HPLGNNRIH
+278 HPLSNNRVY

-316 LDVAYTGQWDKTNSN
+316 LDVAYTGQWDKTSSN

-338 ISGMHRDSHEY
+338 ISGMHHDSHEY

-360 FGLTLSGSYT
+360 FGLTLNGSYT
-370 YYRTPQQQALDGTIT
+370 YYRTPQQQVLDGTMT
-385 TENKNE
+385 AENKNE

-413 THSLAHG
+413 THLLAHG

-439 TIDKDG
+439 TTDKDG
-445 SVLPD
+445 TILPD
-450 GTSSVDL
+450 GTSSVDN

-472 NKAIS
+472 NKSIS

-488 SPIWDKWRV
+488 SPIWDKWRM

-525 YWSTMSNVYYSST
+525 YWSTMSNVFYSST

-553 SNVNLMWQIKRRYTL
+553 YNVNLMWQIKRRYTL

-641 FNRKKLSVRLG
+641 FNRKKLSVILG
-652 GMASVKLCSTQDL
+652 GTASVKLSSTQDL

-670 PFIQSKAIQ
+670 PFYQTKAIQ
-679 GVYDISPIFRM
+679 GVYDISPVFSM
-690 NAKLQ
+690 DAKLQ

-701 RWGLRINGNNIFNNK
+701 KWGLRLNGSNIFNNQF
-716 YDTRSVQGNQDYRMK
+716 DTRSVQGNQDYRMK
-731 INYSWA
+731 VNYNWA

-750 KEKTVKEV
+750 KEKNVKAV

>member
-1 MFRVTECTF
+1 MVNKIFLLGLF
-10 RVTEC
+10 L
-15 TFRDTEW
+15 
-22 PFRDT
+22 
-27 EWRFIINI
+27 
-35 KQNYLSQNK
+35 LSVANVKAQ
-44 SDVCTCFYIN
+44 T
-54 FSYICGDYIQNKKLI
+54 
-69 KMNKFFLTS
+69 LTQ
-78 LLVAAA
+78 
-84 ITANAQ
+84 T
-90 DNTTKDSLTMETMM
+90 DSLTMETML
-104 HNIPEVMVKGSRP
+104 HNLPEVMVKGSRP

-151 VSNATGNIS
+151 VSDATGSIS

-168 IINGQATTLTQEQLA
+168 IINGQATTLTQEQLT

-190 ATQLAKA
+190 AAQLAKA

-223 TNQLSGQIIGGL
+223 TNQLSGQIIGGMR
-235 VQTKYAKGFGDL
+235 QNKYANEFGNL
-247 YLSMQRGKFGL
+247 YLSLQRGKFGL
-258 DAQYKLVNGNSYGE
+258 DAQYKYVNGNSYGE

-278 HPLGNNRIH
+278 HPLGNNRVY

-296 FGITHDY
+296 FGITHNY

-316 LDVAYTGQWDKTNSN
+316 LDVAYTGHWDKRCSNSN
-331 SRTTGSS
+331 TTGSS
-338 ISGMHRDSHEY
+338 ISGMHHDSHEY
-349 LHNVDVNYALP
+349 LHNVDVNYSLP
-360 FGLTLSGSYT
+360 FGLTLNGSYT
-370 YYRTPQQQALDGTIT
+370 YYRTPQQQALDGTMHT
-385 TENKNE
+385 DESMSE

-413 THSLAHG
+413 THLLAHG

-439 TIDKDG
+439 TINKDG

-457 NERIWNIYAGFSKQI
+457 NERIWNMYAGFSKQI
-472 NKAIS
+472 NKALS

-525 YWSTMSNVYYSST
+525 YWSTMSNVFYSST
-538 YTEIHGNP
+538 YSEIHGNP
-546 DLKPFSY
+546 DLKPFAY
-553 SNVNLMWQIKRRYTL
+553 YNVNLMWQIKRRYTL

-577 YSVQLPYQTT
+577 YFVQLPYQTT
-587 DRMAVIMKE
+587 ERMAVIMKE
-596 TNFDYSNSFGL
+596 TNFDYSNSYGL
-607 QASAIFSAGKWLNG
+607 QASVIFNAGKWLNG

-626 GTYKHDKSSHFFDLP
+626 GIYKHDKSDYFFDLP
-641 FNRKKLSVRLG
+641 FNRKKLTATLG
-652 GMASVKLCSTQDL
+652 GTASIKLCQTQDL

-670 PFIQSKAIQ
+670 PFYQTKAIQ

-701 RWGLRINGNNIFNNK
+701 KWGLRLNGSNIFNNL

-731 INYSWA
+731 INYNWA

-750 KEKTVKEV
+750 KEKNVKAV

>member
-1 MFRVTECTF
+1 MNRLF
-10 RVTEC
+10 
-15 TFRDTEW
+15 
-22 PFRDT
+22 
-27 EWRFIINI
+27 FIG
-35 KQNYLSQNK
+35 
-44 SDVCTCFYIN
+44 V
-54 FSYICGDYIQNKKLI
+54 
-69 KMNKFFLTS
+69 
-78 LLVAAA
+78 LVASA

-90 DNTTKDSLTMETMM
+90 DNGQKDSLTMESMM
-104 HNIPEVMVKGSRP
+104 HNLPEVMVKGSRP
-117 IVKAE
+117 VVKAE

-151 VSNATGNIS
+151 VSDATGSIS

-168 IINGQATTLTQEQLA
+168 IINGQVTTLTQEQLA

-190 ATQLAKA
+190 AAQLAKA

-223 TNQLSGQIIGGL
+223 TNQLSGQIIGGMR
-235 VQTKYAKGFGDL
+235 QNKYANEFGNL
-247 YLSMQRGKFGL
+247 YLSLQRDKFGL
-258 DAQYKLVNGNSYGE
+258 DAQYKYVNGNSYGE

-303 RLGMNYAFSKNHR
+303 RLGMNYAFSTNHR
-316 LDVAYTGQWDKTNSN
+316 LDVAYTGQWDKTSSN
-331 SRTTGSS
+331 SHTTGSS

-385 TENKNE
+385 AENKNE

-413 THSLAHG
+413 THSLSHG

-525 YWSTMSNVYYSST
+525 YWSTMSNVFYSST

-553 SNVNLMWQIKRRYTL
+553 YNVNLMWQIKRRYTL
-568 MAFASLKPD
+568 TAFASLKPD
-577 YSVQLPYQTT
+577 YFVQLPYQTT

-626 GTYKHDKSSHFFDLP
+626 GTYKHDKSRNFFDLP
-641 FNRKKLSVRLG
+641 FDRKKLSVILG
-652 GMASVKLCSTQDL
+652 GTASVKLCSTQDL

-670 PFIQSKAIQ
+670 PFYQTKAIQ

-701 RWGLRINGNNIFNNK
+701 KWGVRLNGSNIFNNRF
-716 YDTRSVQGNQDYRMK
+716 DTRSVQGNQDYRMK
-731 INYSWA
+731 VNYNWS
-737 SVTFAVI
+737 SFTFAVI

>member
-1 MFRVTECTF
+1 MVNKIFLLGLF
-10 RVTEC
+10 L
-15 TFRDTEW
+15 
-22 PFRDT
+22 
-27 EWRFIINI
+27 
-35 KQNYLSQNK
+35 LSVANVKAQ
-44 SDVCTCFYIN
+44 T
-54 FSYICGDYIQNKKLI
+54 
-69 KMNKFFLTS
+69 LTH
-78 LLVAAA
+78 
-84 ITANAQ
+84 T
-90 DNTTKDSLTMETMM
+90 DSLTMENMM
-104 HNIPEVMVKGSRP
+104 HNLPEVMVKGSRP

-151 VSNATGNIS
+151 VSDATGSIS

-168 IINGQATTLTQEQLA
+168 IINGQATTLTQEQLT

-190 ATQLAKA
+190 AAQLAKA

-223 TNQLSGQIIGGL
+223 TNQLSGQVIGGMK
-235 VQTKYAKGFGDL
+235 QSKYAKGFGDL
-247 YLSMQRGKFGL
+247 YLSLQRGKFGL
-258 DAQYKLVNGNSYGE
+258 DAQYKYVNGNSYGE

-278 HPLGNNRIH
+278 HPLGNNRVY

-296 FGITHDY
+296 FGITHNY

-316 LDVAYTGQWDKTNSN
+316 LDVAYTGHWDKRCSNSN
-331 SRTTGSS
+331 TTGSS
-338 ISGMHRDSHEY
+338 ISGMHHDSHEY
-349 LHNVDVNYALP
+349 LHNVDVNYSLP
-360 FGLTLSGSYT
+360 FGLTLNGSYT
-370 YYRTPQQQALDGTIT
+370 YYRTPQQQALDGTMHT
-385 TENKNE
+385 DESMLE

-445 SVLPD
+445 TIQPN
-450 GTSSVDL
+450 GTSSVDN

-477 LEASVAAEQYH
+477 VEASVAAEQYH

-525 YWSTMSNVYYSST
+525 YWSTMSNVFYSST
-538 YTEIHGNP
+538 YSEIHGNP

-553 SNVNLMWQIKRRYTL
+553 YNVNLMWQIKRRYTL

-577 YSVQLPYQTT
+577 YFVQLPYQTT
-587 DRMAVIMKE
+587 ERMAVIMKE
-596 TNFDYSNSFGL
+596 TNFDYSNSYGL
-607 QASAIFSAGKWLNG
+607 QASVIFNAGKWLNG

-626 GTYKHDKSSHFFDLP
+626 GTYKHDKSSNFFDLP
-641 FNRKKLSVRLG
+641 FNRKKLSVILG
-652 GMASVKLCSTQDL
+652 GTASVKLSSTQDL

-670 PFIQSKAIQ
+670 PFYQTKAIQ
-679 GVYDISPIFRM
+679 GVYDISPVFRM
-690 NAKLQ
+690 DAKLQ

-701 RWGLRINGNNIFNNK
+701 KWGVRLNGSNIFNNRF
-716 YDTRSVQGNQDYRMK
+716 DTRSVQGNQDYRMK
-731 INYSWA
+731 INYNWA

-750 KEKTVKEV
+750 KEKNVKAV

>member
-1 MFRVTECTF
+1 MANKIFLLGL
-10 RVTEC
+10 
-15 TFRDTEW
+15 
-22 PFRDT
+22 
-27 EWRFIINI
+27 IL
-35 KQNYLSQNK
+35 LS
-44 SDVCTCFYIN
+44 
-54 FSYICGDYIQNKKLI
+54 
-69 KMNKFFLTS
+69 
-78 LLVAAA
+78 VA
-84 ITANAQ
+84 NVKAQ
-90 DNTTKDSLTMETMM
+90 TRTQTDSLTMETML
-104 HNIPEVMVKGSRP
+104 HNLPEVMVKGSRP

-151 VSNATGNIS
+151 VSDATGSIS
-160 FSGNEVTL
+160 FSGNVVTL
-168 IINGQATTLTQEQLA
+168 IINGQATTLTQEQLT

-190 ATQLAKA
+190 AAQLSKA

-223 TNQLSGQIIGGL
+223 TNQLSGQIIGGMR
-235 VQTKYAKGFGDL
+235 QNKYANEFGNL
-247 YLSMQRGKFGL
+247 YLSLQRDKFGL
-258 DAQYKLVNGNSYGE
+258 DAQYKYVNGNSYGE

-303 RLGMNYAFSKNHR
+303 RLGMNYTFSKNNR

-385 TENKNE
+385 TESKNE

-413 THSLAHG
+413 THSLSHG

-514 LSFSSNSEFPS
+514 LSFSSDSEFPS
-525 YWSTMSNVYYSST
+525 YWSTMSNVFYSST

-553 SNVNLMWQIKRRYTL
+553 YNVNLMWQIKRRYTL

-596 TNFDYSNSFGL
+596 TNFNYSNSFGL
-607 QASAIFSAGKWLNG
+607 QASAIFNAGQWLNG
-621 NVFAV
+621 NVFV
-626 GTYKHDKSSHFFDLP
+626 MGTYKHDKSDHFFDLP
-641 FNRKKLSVRLG
+641 FDRKKLSVVLG
-652 GMASVKLCSTQDL
+652 STASVKLCSTQDL

-670 PFIQSKAIQ
+670 PFYQTKAIQ
-679 GVYDISPIFRM
+679 GVYDISPIFSM
-690 NAKLQ
+690 DAKLQ

-701 RWGLRINGNNIFNNK
+701 RWGLRLNGNNIFNNK

-731 INYSWA
+731 INYNWA

>member
-1 MFRVTECTF
+1 MVNKIFLLGLF
-10 RVTEC
+10 L
-15 TFRDTEW
+15 
-22 PFRDT
+22 
-27 EWRFIINI
+27 
-35 KQNYLSQNK
+35 LSVANVKAQ
-44 SDVCTCFYIN
+44 T
-54 FSYICGDYIQNKKLI
+54 
-69 KMNKFFLTS
+69 LTQ
-78 LLVAAA
+78 
-84 ITANAQ
+84 T
-90 DNTTKDSLTMETMM
+90 DSLTMETML
-104 HNIPEVMVKGSRP
+104 HNLPEVMVKGSRP

-151 VSNATGNIS
+151 VSDATGSIS

-168 IINGQATTLTQEQLA
+168 IINGQATTLTQEQLT

-190 ATQLAKA
+190 AAQLAKA

-223 TNQLSGQIIGGL
+223 TNQLSGQVIGGMK
-235 VQTKYAKGFGDL
+235 QSKYAKGFGDL
-247 YLSMQRGKFGL
+247 YLSLQRGKFGL
-258 DAQYKLVNGNSYGE
+258 DAQYKYVNGNSYGE

-278 HPLGNNRIH
+278 HPLGNNRVY

-296 FGITHDY
+296 FGITHNY

-316 LDVAYTGQWDKTNSN
+316 LDVAYTGHWDKRCSNSN
-331 SRTTGSS
+331 TTGSS
-338 ISGMHRDSHEY
+338 ISGMHHDSHEY
-349 LHNVDVNYALP
+349 LHNVDVNYSLP
-360 FGLTLSGSYT
+360 FGLTLNGSYT
-370 YYRTPQQQALDGTIT
+370 YYRTPQQQALDGTMHT
-385 TENKNE
+385 DESMSE

-445 SVLPD
+445 TIQPN
-450 GTSSVDL
+450 GTSSVDN

-477 LEASVAAEQYH
+477 VEASVAAEQYH

-525 YWSTMSNVYYSST
+525 YWSTMSNVFYSST
-538 YTEIHGNP
+538 YSEIHGNP

-553 SNVNLMWQIKRRYTL
+553 YNVNLMWQIKRRYTL

-577 YSVQLPYQTT
+577 YFVQLPYQTT
-587 DRMAVIMKE
+587 ERMAVIMKE
-596 TNFDYSNSFGL
+596 TNFDYSNSYGL
-607 QASAIFSAGKWLNG
+607 QASVIFNAGKWLNG

-626 GTYKHDKSSHFFDLP
+626 GTYKHDKSSNFFDLP
-641 FNRKKLSVRLG
+641 FNRKKLSVILG
-652 GMASVKLCSTQDL
+652 GTASVKLCNTQDL

-670 PFIQSKAIQ
+670 PFFQSKAIQ
-679 GVYDISPIFRM
+679 GVYDISPVFRM

-701 RWGLRINGNNIFNNK
+701 KWGLRLNGSNIFNNL

-731 INYSWA
+731 INYNWA

-750 KEKTVKEV
+750 KEKNVKAV

>member
-1 MFRVTECTF
+1 MANKIFLLGLF
-10 RVTEC
+10 L
-15 TFRDTEW
+15 
-22 PFRDT
+22 
-27 EWRFIINI
+27 
-35 KQNYLSQNK
+35 LSVANVKAQ
-44 SDVCTCFYIN
+44 T
-54 FSYICGDYIQNKKLI
+54 
-69 KMNKFFLTS
+69 LTQ
-78 LLVAAA
+78 
-84 ITANAQ
+84 T
-90 DNTTKDSLTMETMM
+90 DSLTMETML
-104 HNIPEVMVKGSRP
+104 HNLPEVMVKGSRP

-151 VSNATGNIS
+151 VSDATGSIS

-168 IINGQATTLTQEQLA
+168 IINGQATTLTQEQLT

-190 ATQLAKA
+190 AAQLAKA

-223 TNQLSGQIIGGL
+223 TNQLSGQIIGGMR
-235 VQTKYAKGFGDL
+235 QNKYANEFGNL
-247 YLSMQRGKFGL
+247 YLSLQRGKFGL
-258 DAQYKLVNGNSYGE
+258 DAQYKYVNGNSYGE

-278 HPLGNNRIH
+278 HPLGNNRVY

-303 RLGMNYAFSKNHR
+303 RLGMNYAFGKNHR
-316 LDVAYTGQWDKTNSN
+316 LDVAYTGHWDKTCSNSN
-331 SRTTGSS
+331 TTGSS
-338 ISGMHRDSHEY
+338 ISGMHHDSHEY
-349 LHNVDVNYALP
+349 LHNVDVNYSLP
-360 FGLTLSGSYT
+360 FGLTLNGSYT
-370 YYRTPQQQALDGTIT
+370 YYRTPQQQALDGTMHT
-385 TENKNE
+385 DESMSE

-445 SVLPD
+445 TIQPN
-450 GTSSVDL
+450 GTSSVDN

-477 LEASVAAEQYH
+477 VEASVAAEQYH

-514 LSFSSNSEFPS
+514 LSFSSDSEFPS
-525 YWSTMSNVYYSST
+525 YWSTMSNVFYAST

-546 DLKPFSY
+546 DLKPSSY
-553 SNVNLMWQIKRRYTL
+553 YNVNLMWQIKRRYTL

-577 YSVQLPYQTT
+577 YFVQLPYQTT

-596 TNFDYSNSFGL
+596 TNFDHSNSYGL
-607 QASAIFSAGKWLNG
+607 QASAIFNAGKWLNG

-626 GTYKHDKSSHFFDLP
+626 GTFKHDKSNHFFDLP
-641 FNRKKLSVRLG
+641 FNRKKLSVILG
-652 GMASVKLCSTQDL
+652 GTASVKLCSTQDL

-670 PFIQSKAIQ
+670 PFFQSKAIQ
-679 GVYDISPIFRM
+679 GVYDISPIFNM
-690 NAKLQ
+690 DAKLQ

-701 RWGLRINGNNIFNNK
+701 KWGVRLNGSNIFNNRF
-716 YDTRSVQGNQDYRMK
+716 DTHSVQGNQDYRMK
-731 INYSWA
+731 VNYNWA
-737 SVTFAVI
+737 SFTLAVI

>member
-1 MFRVTECTF
+1 MDNKVFLLGLF
-10 RVTEC
+10 L
-15 TFRDTEW
+15 
-22 PFRDT
+22 
-27 EWRFIINI
+27 
-35 KQNYLSQNK
+35 LSVANVKAQ
-44 SDVCTCFYIN
+44 T
-54 FSYICGDYIQNKKLI
+54 
-69 KMNKFFLTS
+69 LTH
-78 LLVAAA
+78 
-84 ITANAQ
+84 T
-90 DNTTKDSLTMETMM
+90 DSLTMENMM
-104 HNIPEVMVKGSRP
+104 HNLPEVMVKGSRP

-151 VSNATGNIS
+151 ISDATGSIS

-168 IINGQATTLTQEQLA
+168 IVNGQATTLTQEQLT

-190 ATQLAKA
+190 AAQLAKA

-223 TNQLSGQIIGGL
+223 TNQLSGQIIGGMR
-235 VQTKYAKGFGDL
+235 QNKYANEFGNL
-247 YLSMQRGKFGL
+247 YLSLQRGKFGL
-258 DAQYKLVNGNSYGE
+258 DAQYKYVNGNSYGE

-278 HPLGNNRIH
+278 HPLGNNRVY

-316 LDVAYTGQWDKTNSN
+316 LDVAYTGHWDKTCSNSN
-331 SRTTGSS
+331 TTGSS
-338 ISGMHRDSHEY
+338 ISGMHHDSHEY
-349 LHNVDVNYALP
+349 LHNVDVNYSLP
-360 FGLTLSGSYT
+360 FGLTLNGSYT
-370 YYRTPQQQALDGTIT
+370 YYRTPQQQALDGTMHT
-385 TENKNE
+385 DESMPE

-445 SVLPD
+445 TIQPN
-450 GTSSVDL
+450 GTSSVDN

-472 NKAIS
+472 NNAIS
-477 LEASVAAEQYH
+477 VEASVAAEQYH

-525 YWSTMSNVYYSST
+525 YWSTMSNVFYSST
-538 YTEIHGNP
+538 YSEIHGNP

-553 SNVNLMWQIKRRYTL
+553 YNVNLMWQIKRRYTL

-577 YSVQLPYQTT
+577 YFVQLPYQTT
-587 DRMAVIMKE
+587 ERMAVIMKE
-596 TNFDYSNSFGL
+596 TNFDYSNSYGL
-607 QASAIFSAGKWLNG
+607 QASVIFNAGKWLNG

-626 GTYKHDKSSHFFDLP
+626 GTYKHDKSSNFFDLP
-641 FNRKKLSVRLG
+641 FNRKKLSVILG
-652 GMASVKLCSTQDL
+652 GTASVKLCNTQDL

-670 PFIQSKAIQ
+670 PFFQSKAIQ
-679 GVYDISPIFRM
+679 GVYDISPVFRM

-701 RWGLRINGNNIFNNK
+701 KWGLRLNGSNIFNNL

-731 INYSWA
+731 INYNWA

-750 KEKTVKEV
+750 KEKNVKAV

>member
-1 MFRVTECTF
+1 MVNKIFLLGLF
-10 RVTEC
+10 L
-15 TFRDTEW
+15 
-22 PFRDT
+22 
-27 EWRFIINI
+27 
-35 KQNYLSQNK
+35 LSVANVKAQ
-44 SDVCTCFYIN
+44 T
-54 FSYICGDYIQNKKLI
+54 
-69 KMNKFFLTS
+69 LTH
-78 LLVAAA
+78 
-84 ITANAQ
+84 T
-90 DNTTKDSLTMETMM
+90 DSLTMENMM
-104 HNIPEVMVKGSRP
+104 HNLPEVMVKGSRP

-151 VSNATGNIS
+151 ISDATGSIS

-168 IINGQATTLTQEQLA
+168 IVNGQATTLTQEQLT

-190 ATQLAKA
+190 AAQLAKA

-223 TNQLSGQIIGGL
+223 TNQLSGQVIGGMK
-235 VQTKYAKGFGDL
+235 QSKYAKGFGDL
-247 YLSMQRGKFGL
+247 YLSLQRGKFGL
-258 DAQYKLVNGNSYGE
+258 DAQYKYVNGNSYGK

-278 HPLGNNRIH
+278 HPLGNNRVY

-296 FGITHDY
+296 FGITHNY

-316 LDVAYTGQWDKTNSN
+316 LDVAYTGHWDKRCSNSN
-331 SRTTGSS
+331 TTGSS
-338 ISGMHRDSHEY
+338 ISGMHHDSHEY
-349 LHNVDVNYALP
+349 LHNVDVNYSLP
-360 FGLTLSGSYT
+360 FGLTLNGSYT
-370 YYRTPQQQALDGTIT
+370 YYRTPQQQALDGTMHT
-385 TENKNE
+385 DESMLE

-445 SVLPD
+445 TIQPN
-450 GTSSVDL
+450 GTSSVDN

-477 LEASVAAEQYH
+477 VEASVAAEQYH

-525 YWSTMSNVYYSST
+525 YWSTMSNVFYSST
-538 YTEIHGNP
+538 YSEIHGNP

-553 SNVNLMWQIKRRYTL
+553 YNVNLMWQIKRRYTL

-577 YSVQLPYQTT
+577 YFVQLPYQTT
-587 DRMAVIMKE
+587 ERMAVIMKE
-596 TNFDYSNSFGL
+596 TNFDYSNSYGL
-607 QASAIFSAGKWLNG
+607 QASVIFNAGKWLNG

-626 GTYKHDKSSHFFDLP
+626 GTYKHDKNCNFFDLP
-641 FNRKKLSVRLG
+641 FDRKKLSVILG
-652 GMASVKLCSTQDL
+652 GTASVKLSSTQDL

-670 PFIQSKAIQ
+670 PFYQTKAIQ
-679 GVYDISPIFRM
+679 GVYDISPVFRM
-690 NAKLQ
+690 DAKLQ

-701 RWGLRINGNNIFNNK
+701 KWGVRLNGSNIFNNRF
-716 YDTRSVQGNQDYRMK
+716 DTRSVQGNQDYRMK
-731 INYSWA
+731 INYNWA

-750 KEKTVKEV
+750 KEKNVKAV

>member
-1 MFRVTECTF
+1 MVNKIFLLGLF
-10 RVTEC
+10 L
-15 TFRDTEW
+15 
-22 PFRDT
+22 
-27 EWRFIINI
+27 
-35 KQNYLSQNK
+35 LSVANVKAQ
-44 SDVCTCFYIN
+44 T
-54 FSYICGDYIQNKKLI
+54 
-69 KMNKFFLTS
+69 LTH
-78 LLVAAA
+78 
-84 ITANAQ
+84 T
-90 DNTTKDSLTMETMM
+90 DSLTMENMM
-104 HNIPEVMVKGSRP
+104 HNLPEVMVKGSRP

-122 RGMLS
+122 RGKLS

-151 VSNATGNIS
+151 ISDATGSIS

-168 IINGQATTLTQEQLA
+168 IVNGQATTLTQEQLT

-190 ATQLAKA
+190 AAQLAKA

-223 TNQLSGQIIGGL
+223 TNQLSGQVIGGMK
-235 VQTKYAKGFGDL
+235 QSKYAKGFGDL
-247 YLSMQRGKFGL
+247 YLSLQRGKFGL
-258 DAQYKLVNGNSYGE
+258 DAQYKYVNGNSYGE

-278 HPLGNNRIH
+278 HPLGNNRVY

-296 FGITHDY
+296 FGITHNY

-316 LDVAYTGQWDKTNSN
+316 LDVAYTGHWDKRCSNSN
-331 SRTTGSS
+331 TTGSS
-338 ISGMHRDSHEY
+338 ISGMHHDSHEY
-349 LHNVDVNYALP
+349 LHNVDVNYSLP
-360 FGLTLSGSYT
+360 FGLTLNGSYT
-370 YYRTPQQQALDGTIT
+370 YYRTPQQQALDGTMHT
-385 TENKNE
+385 DESMSE

-413 THSLAHG
+413 THLLAHG

-457 NERIWNIYAGFSKQI
+457 NERIWNLYAGFSKQI
-472 NKAIS
+472 NKALS

-525 YWSTMSNVYYSST
+525 YWSTMSNVFYSST
-538 YTEIHGNP
+538 YSEIHGNP
-546 DLKPFSY
+546 DLKPFAY
-553 SNVNLMWQIKRRYTL
+553 YNVNLMWQIKRRYTL

-577 YSVQLPYQTT
+577 YFVQLPYQTT
-587 DRMAVIMKE
+587 ERMAVIMKE
-596 TNFDYSNSFGL
+596 TNFDYSNSYGL
-607 QASAIFSAGKWLNG
+607 QASVIFNAGKWLNG

-626 GTYKHDKSSHFFDLP
+626 GTYKHNKSSNFFDLP
-641 FNRKKLSVRLG
+641 FNRKKFSVILG
-652 GMASVKLCSTQDL
+652 GTASVKLCNTQDL

-670 PFIQSKAIQ
+670 PFYQTKAIQ

-701 RWGLRINGNNIFNNK
+701 KWGLRLNGSNIFNNL

-731 INYSWA
+731 INYNWA

-750 KEKTVKEV
+750 KEKNVKAV

>member
-1 MFRVTECTF
+1 
-10 RVTEC
+10 
-15 TFRDTEW
+15 
-22 PFRDT
+22 
-27 EWRFIINI
+27 
-35 KQNYLSQNK
+35 
-44 SDVCTCFYIN
+44 
-54 FSYICGDYIQNKKLI
+54 
-69 KMNKFFLTS
+69 MNRILFMGIFVALT
-78 LLVAAA
+78 

-90 DNTTKDSLTMETMM
+90 DDMPKDSLTMEWKSMFR
-104 HNIPEVMVKGSRP
+104 NLPEVMIKGSRP

-151 VSNATGNIS
+151 VSDATGSIS

-168 IINGQATTLTQEQLA
+168 IINGQTTTLTQEQLT

-190 ATQLAKA
+190 AAQLSKA

-223 TNQLSGQIIGGL
+223 TNQLSGQFIGGMR
-235 VQTKYAKGFGDL
+235 QNKYANEFGNL
-247 YLSMQRGKFGL
+247 YLSLQRDKFGL
-258 DAQYKLVNGNSYGE
+258 DAQYKYVNGNSYGE
-272 SSRIAN
+272 SLRIAN
-278 HPLGNNRIH
+278 HPLGDNRIH

-303 RLGMNYAFSKNHR
+303 RLGMNYTFSKNNR
-316 LDVAYTGQWDKTNSN
+316 LDVAYTGQWNKTNSN

-413 THSLAHG
+413 THSLTQG

-457 NERIWNIYAGFSKQI
+457 NERIWNIYAGVSKQI

-525 YWSTMSNVYYSST
+525 YWSTMSNVFYSST

-553 SNVNLMWQIKRRYTL
+553 YNVNLMWQIKRRYTL
-568 MAFASLKPD
+568 MAFASLMPD

-621 NVFAV
+621 NVFVV

-652 GMASVKLCSTQDL
+652 GTASVKLCSTQDL

-695 WSSHDG
+695 WTSHDG
-701 RWGLRINGNNIFNNK
+701 KWGLRLNGNNIFNNK
-716 YDTRSVQGNQDYRMK
+716 YDTRSVQGNQDYCMK
-731 INYSWA
+731 INYNWA

-750 KEKTVKEV
+750 KEKSIKKV

>member
-1 MFRVTECTF
+1 MANKIFLLGLF
-10 RVTEC
+10 L
-15 TFRDTEW
+15 
-22 PFRDT
+22 
-27 EWRFIINI
+27 
-35 KQNYLSQNK
+35 LSVANVKAQ
-44 SDVCTCFYIN
+44 T
-54 FSYICGDYIQNKKLI
+54 
-69 KMNKFFLTS
+69 LTQ
-78 LLVAAA
+78 
-84 ITANAQ
+84 T
-90 DNTTKDSLTMETMM
+90 DSLTMETML
-104 HNIPEVMVKGSRP
+104 HNLPEVMVKGSRP

-151 VSNATGNIS
+151 VSDATGSIS

-168 IINGQATTLTQEQLA
+168 IINGQATTLTQEQLT

-190 ATQLAKA
+190 AAQLAKA

-223 TNQLSGQIIGGL
+223 TNQLSGQIIGGMR
-235 VQTKYAKGFGDL
+235 QNKYANEFGNL
-247 YLSMQRGKFGL
+247 YLSLQRGKFGL
-258 DAQYKLVNGNSYGE
+258 DAQYKYVNGNSYGE

-278 HPLGNNRIH
+278 HPLGNNRVY

-316 LDVAYTGQWDKTNSN
+316 LDVAYTGHWDKTCSNSN
-331 SRTTGSS
+331 TTGSS
-338 ISGMHRDSHEY
+338 ISGMHHDSHEY
-349 LHNVDVNYALP
+349 LHNVDVNYSLP
-360 FGLTLSGSYT
+360 FGLTLNGSYT
-370 YYRTPQQQALDGTIT
+370 YYRTPQQQALDGTMHT
-385 TENKNE
+385 DESMPE
-391 TERNLTSG
+391 TERNLISG

-525 YWSTMSNVYYSST
+525 YWSTMSNVFYSST

-546 DLKPFSY
+546 DLKPFAY
-553 SNVNLMWQIKRRYTL
+553 YNVNLMWQIKRRYTL

-577 YSVQLPYQTT
+577 YFVQLPYQTT
-587 DRMAVIMKE
+587 ERMAVIMKE
-596 TNFDYSNSFGL
+596 TNFDYSNSYGL
-607 QASAIFSAGKWLNG
+607 QASVIFNAGKWLNG

-626 GTYKHDKSSHFFDLP
+626 GTYKHDKSSNFFDLP
-641 FNRKKLSVRLG
+641 FNRKKLSVILG
-652 GMASVKLCSTQDL
+652 GTASVKLCNTQDL

-670 PFIQSKAIQ
+670 PFFQSKAIQ
-679 GVYDISPIFRM
+679 GVYDISPIFSM
-690 NAKLQ
+690 DAKLQ
-695 WSSHDG
+695 WTSHDG
-701 RWGLRINGNNIFNNK
+701 KWGLRLNGNNIFNNL

-731 INYSWA
+731 VNYNWA

>member
-1 MFRVTECTF
+1 MVNKIFLLGLF
-10 RVTEC
+10 L
-15 TFRDTEW
+15 
-22 PFRDT
+22 
-27 EWRFIINI
+27 
-35 KQNYLSQNK
+35 LSVANVKAQ
-44 SDVCTCFYIN
+44 T
-54 FSYICGDYIQNKKLI
+54 
-69 KMNKFFLTS
+69 LTH
-78 LLVAAA
+78 
-84 ITANAQ
+84 T
-90 DNTTKDSLTMETMM
+90 DSLTMENMM
-104 HNIPEVMVKGSRP
+104 HNLPEVMVKGSRP

-151 VSNATGNIS
+151 ISDATGSIS

-168 IINGQATTLTQEQLA
+168 IVNGQATTLTQEQLT

-190 ATQLAKA
+190 AAQLAKA

-210 GMAINIVTKDYAG
+210 GMAINIVTKDYAA
-223 TNQLSGQIIGGL
+223 TNQLSGQVIGGMK
-235 VQTKYAKGFGDL
+235 QSKYAKGFGDL
-247 YLSMQRGKFGL
+247 YLSLQRGKFGL
-258 DAQYKLVNGNSYGE
+258 DAQYKYVNGNSYGE

-278 HPLGNNRIH
+278 HPLGNNRVY

-296 FGITHDY
+296 FGITHNY

-316 LDVAYTGQWDKTNSN
+316 LDVAYTGHWDKRCSNSN
-331 SRTTGSS
+331 TTGSS
-338 ISGMHRDSHEY
+338 ISGMHHDSHEY
-349 LHNVDVNYALP
+349 LHNVDVNYSLP
-360 FGLTLSGSYT
+360 FGLTLNGSYT
-370 YYRTPQQQALDGTIT
+370 YYRTPQQQALDGTMHT
-385 TENKNE
+385 DGSMLE

-445 SVLPD
+445 TIQPN
-450 GTSSVDL
+450 GTSSVDN
-457 NERIWNIYAGFSKQI
+457 NERIWNLYAGFSKQI
-472 NKAIS
+472 NKALS

-525 YWSTMSNVYYSST
+525 YWSTMSNVFYSST
-538 YTEIHGNP
+538 YSEIHGNP
-546 DLKPFSY
+546 DLKPFAY
-553 SNVNLMWQIKRRYTL
+553 YNVNLMWQIKRRYTL

-577 YSVQLPYQTT
+577 YFVQLPYQTT
-587 DRMAVIMKE
+587 ERMAVIMKE
-596 TNFDYSNSFGL
+596 TNFDYSNSYGL
-607 QASAIFSAGKWLNG
+607 QASVIFNAGKWLNG

-626 GTYKHDKSSHFFDLP
+626 GTYKHDKSSNFFDLP
-641 FNRKKLSVRLG
+641 FNRKKFSVILG
-652 GMASVKLCSTQDL
+652 GTASVKLCNTQDL

-670 PFIQSKAIQ
+670 PFYQIKAIQ

-701 RWGLRINGNNIFNNK
+701 KWGLRLNGSNIFNNL

-731 INYSWA
+731 INYNWA

-750 KEKTVKEV
+750 KEKNVKAV